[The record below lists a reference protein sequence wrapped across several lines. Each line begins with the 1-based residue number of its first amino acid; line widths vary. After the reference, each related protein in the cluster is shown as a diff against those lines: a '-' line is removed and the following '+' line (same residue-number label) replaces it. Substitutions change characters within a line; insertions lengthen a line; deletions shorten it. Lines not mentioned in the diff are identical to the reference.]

1 MTESAVLDLQRG
13 CDLACGFCHV
23 RAADPGTAAQRGEQ
37 AAAAA
42 RQALGQG
49 ARDFVLTGG
58 EPSLE
63 PWLPSLVAG
72 LRKAGAQVALET
84 HGCLAPLLIDKLAK
98 AGLNRA
104 VVACNSLDPRM
115 VDALA
120 RRPGT
125 WPRLRA
131 GVQGL
136 LRAGIAVDLT
146 AVVLPE
152 NRRHL
157 ADLRQRAEE
166 IWPATQ
172 AALGRLWLR
181 PLAMRADRG
190 PLLPVDQLALVLA
203 EVADQP
209 GLPLAMTPGFE
220 LPPCAYAQPCAY
232 AEPLALTPL
241 LRLSTALAI
250 RESHR
255 YTRLPACATCAA
267 ASQCPGALPAYA
279 EALHAAPPLTQVP
292 GNAGSDTL
300 SDAPLPPHQ
309 ALQLSIHH
317 RLDPRT
323 SAQHLAQLPLDAPP
337 PWQPPEPTV
346 FDREAWELE
355 QGWRQGLRREVAS
368 AEAAAQ
374 VTADLESRGLYTAVD
389 GGAPGHTLAAPNWLV
404 WAARDAQALAHA
416 AQVDRRLADALRHGQ
431 RAASRSAIA
440 DLGRWLG
447 YPDCCVR
454 AFAAEA
460 DSGDARLV
468 QSLARQQAVALRP
481 EQNWAVV
488 PLRWMSY
495 LPCSPQ
501 CAVTARRAAAVRLH
515 VEQHHALWAEQSLAV
530 LRSPVVAW
538 SYERF
543 ALFLGARELE
553 PGVMGYEQLVGLDHF
568 ADASHLLQRRSW
580 RMFAT
585 EILAPLRLGDRL
597 SHRGRH
603 WQVRRGAELV
613 AELEFEGPGPRVLRF
628 DGD

>member
-1 MTESAVLDLQRG
+1 MAESAVLDLQRG

-23 RAADPGTAAQRGEQ
+23 RAADQGTPAQRGEK
-37 AAAAA
+37 AAMAA
-42 RQALGQG
+42 RKALAEG
-49 ARDFVLTGG
+49 AGEVVLTGG

-84 HGCLAPLLIDKLAK
+84 HGCLTPQLIDKLAK
-98 AGLNRA
+98 AGLTRA

-115 VDALA
+115 VDTLA

-125 WPRLRA
+125 WLRLHA
-131 GVQGL
+131 GIEGL

-157 ADLRQRAEE
+157 VDLRQRAEE

-203 EVADQP
+203 EVAEQP

-241 LRLSTALAI
+241 LRLSAALVT

-267 ASQCPGALPAYA
+267 TSQCPGALPAYA
-279 EALHAAPPLTQVP
+279 EALHAAAPLTQVP

-323 SAQHLAQLPLDAPP
+323 SAQHLAQLALDAPP
-337 PWQPPEPTV
+337 PWQPPEPSV

-374 VTADLESRGLYTAVD
+374 VAADLQRRGLHTAID
-389 GGAPGHTLAAPNWLV
+389 GAPGHTLAAAPWLV
-404 WAARDAQALAHA
+404 WAARDAPALAQA
-416 AQVDRRLADALRHGQ
+416 AQVDRQLADSLRRGQ
-431 RAASRSAIA
+431 RAAARTAIA

-468 QSLARQQAVALRP
+468 QSLAGQQALALRP

-501 CAVTARRAAAVRLH
+501 CAATARRTAAVRVH
-515 VEQHHALWAEQSLAV
+515 AEQHHPQWAEQSLTA
-530 LRSPVVAW
+530 LRSPAVAW

-543 ALFLGARELE
+543 ALFLGGRELE
-553 PGVMGYEQLVGLDHF
+553 PGVIGYEKVVGLDHF
-568 ADASHLLQRRSW
+568 EDASHLLRRRSW

-603 WQVRRGAELV
+603 WQVHRGAEVV

>member
-1 MTESAVLDLQRG
+1 MAESAVLDLQRG

-23 RAADPGTAAQRGEQ
+23 RAADPGTAAQRGDQ

-72 LRKAGAQVALET
+72 LRKAGAQVTLET
-84 HGCLAPLLIDKLAK
+84 HGCLAPQLIERLAR

-104 VVACNSLDPRM
+104 VVACNSLDPRT
-115 VDALA
+115 VDAMA
-120 RRPGT
+120 RRIGT
-125 WPRLRA
+125 WPRLQA

-136 LRAGIAVDLT
+136 LQAGIAVDLT

-152 NRRHL
+152 NRDHL
-157 ADLRQRAEE
+157 ADLRQRAGE

-181 PLAMRADRG
+181 PLTMRADRG
-190 PLLPVDQLALVLA
+190 PLLPIDHLALVLG
-203 EVADQP
+203 EVAQQP
-209 GLPLAMTPGFE
+209 GLALAMTPGFE
-220 LPPCAYAQPCAY
+220 LPPCAYADPT
-232 AEPLALTPL
+232 ALTPL
-241 LRLSTALAI
+241 LRLSAALVN
-250 RESHR
+250 RESQR
-255 YTRLPACATCAA
+255 YRRLPACATCAA
-267 ASQCPGALPAYA
+267 AAQCPGALPAYA
-279 EALHAAPPLTQVP
+279 DALHAAQALTHVP

-300 SDAPLPPHQ
+300 SDALLPPHQ

-323 SAQHLAQLPLDAPP
+323 LAQHAAELPLEAPP

-346 FDREAWELE
+346 FDREAWELD

-374 VTADLESRGLYTAVD
+374 VASDLQSRGLHTAID

-416 AQVDRRLADALRHGQ
+416 AQVDRLLADSLRHGQ
-431 RAASRSAIA
+431 RAAARTAIA

-447 YPDCCVR
+447 YPDCCVA

-468 QSLARQQAVALRP
+468 QSLANQQLLALRP

-495 LPCSPQ
+495 LPCRPQ
-501 CAVTARRAAAVRLH
+501 CAATAQRAAAVRLH
-515 VEQHHALWAEQSLAV
+515 VEQHHPLWAEQSLAV

-543 ALFLGARELE
+543 ALFLGGRVLE
-553 PGVMGYEQLVGLDHF
+553 PGVIAYEQLVGLDHF
-568 ADASHLLQRRSW
+568 ADAGHLLGRRSW
-580 RMFAT
+580 RMFAA
-585 EILAPLRLGDRL
+585 EILAPLRLGNRL

-603 WQVRRGAELV
+603 WQVHRDGEIV
-613 AELEFEGPGPRVLRF
+613 AELEFEEPGPRVLRF
-628 DGD
+628 DGG